1 MGFWAGKKPAMKNIA
16 VRGSMKKLLLAF
28 LLLSVSAEAGALFL
42 VFHGDPNLTAA
53 SVKHSSLQIYYF
65 PLL

>member
-1 MGFWAGKKPAMKNIA
+1 
-16 VRGSMKKLLLAF
+16 MKKLLLAF

-53 SVKHSSLQIYYF
+53 SVKHFSLQIYYF
-65 PLL
+65 P